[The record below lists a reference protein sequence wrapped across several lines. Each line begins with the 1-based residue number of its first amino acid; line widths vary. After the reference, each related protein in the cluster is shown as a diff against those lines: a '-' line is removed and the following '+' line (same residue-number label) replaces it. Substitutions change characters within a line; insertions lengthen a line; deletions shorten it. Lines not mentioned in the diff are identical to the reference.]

1 MKRLLLP
8 LIPIA
13 LAACASTSADK
24 PKETAQ
30 NAAGGDVICE
40 REMPTGSSFPTKVC
54 RTAAQREADRR
65 EVEATSEGMRR
76 GAAAAQ
82 GKGGG

>member
-8 LIPIA
+8 LIPLA
-13 LAACASTSADK
+13 LAACAATSADK
-24 PKETAQ
+24 PK
-30 NAAGGDVICE
+30 DVAMAPLDKDTVCE
-40 REMPTGSSFPTKVC
+40 REMRTGSSLPTTRC

-65 EVEATSEGMRR
+65 EVEATGDGMRR
-76 GAAAAQ
+76 GAAAPA